1 MRIFLQQNPVIESHS
16 IKDEQ
21 MYRSN
26 DKQNVFDTIEKWG
39 LKSLES
45 RGERVE
51 HGAKTKRLGTLL
63 KWAVDLSSA
72 VISSDFPLVLF
83 VRHQVDGRKRTG
95 GEAPTVSLHCEEYQ
109 LLEIQRVREP
119 RERN

>member
-1 MRIFLQQNPVIESHS
+1 M
-16 IKDEQ
+16 
-21 MYRSN
+21 
-26 DKQNVFDTIEKWG
+26 
-39 LKSLES
+39 
-45 RGERVE
+45 
-51 HGAKTKRLGTLL
+51 
-63 KWAVDLSSA
+63 VDLSSA

-119 RERN
+119 RERNWQIEGQRQLGKKGKRKEEDRRA